1 MQSNDI
7 NIINEQNRADIDQLD
22 GPTMIEFGAAWC
34 GYCQATQPMI
44 ASALINFP
52 MTRHIKIE
60 DAKGHR
66 LGRSYSVKLWPT
78 LIFLKNG
85 LETRRIVRP
94 ANSEVIIEALAKINI
109 E

>member
-7 NIINEQNRADIDQLD
+7 NIINEQSRADIDQLD
-22 GPTMIEFGAAWC
+22 GSTMIEFGAAWC
-34 GYCQATQPMI
+34 SHCQAAQSMI
-44 ASALINFP
+44 ASALINYP

-60 DAKGHR
+60 DAKGRR

-85 LETRRIVRP
+85 LEIRRVVRP
-94 ANSEVIIEALAKINI
+94 ANSEVIIEALMEINI
-109 E
+109 K